1 MLSIKVKQCLIR
13 RIRAIIFL
21 VNVQYLDKMF
31 TLWDRFEVSGE
42 KTVGQ
47 FIDYF
52 KV

>member
-1 MLSIKVKQCLIR
+1 MLSIKVKLCLIH

-21 VNVQYLDKMF
+21 VNVQYLDKTF
-31 TLWDRFEVSGE
+31 TLWDRFKVSGE
-42 KTVGQ
+42 KTVRQ